1 MKTIKLLPALLIL
14 IVVFY
19 NTVNAQDTTQSKP
32 SNSTDSSINNLTYE
46 AQFPGGRAEW
56 SKYLQRNLNTNLG
69 KRYLVIPK
77 GQTTAKAKVI
87 VSFVISTSGEVTEAK
102 VVKTEPENI
111 QQIFLVEALRIIE
124 NSPKWIPGVQKGKLV
139 KFRLEQPITWMVRD
153 E

>member
-1 MKTIKLLPALLIL
+1 MKNKLLPVFLIIFFVL
-14 IVVFY
+14 F
-19 NTVNAQDTTQSKP
+19 NKANAQDTTQSKP
-32 SNSTDSSINNLTYE
+32 SNSTDSSLNNLTYE

-77 GQTTAKAKVI
+77 GKTTAKVKVI
-87 VSFVISTSGEVTEAK
+87 VSFVIGTSGDITEAK

-111 QQIFLVEALRIIE
+111 HQVFLVEALRIIE
-124 NSPKWIPGVQKGKLV
+124 KSPQWIPAIQKGKLV
-139 KFRLEQPITWMVRD
+139 KFRYEQPITWMVRD